1 MEPNSFWYIAL
12 TFVCPILS
20 FFVGVIVA
28 DSVGLY
34 GSIKRRTMYLTA
46 IPTGIVVTGML
57 MSGASVTL
65 DGVANYGYM
74 QTMPKYMMFCGT
86 IMFYGVA
93 SPELFGAIK
102 SRVLDNRLGAA

>member
-28 DSVGLY
+28 D
-34 GSIKRRTMYLTA
+34 
-46 IPTGIVVTGML
+46 
-57 MSGASVTL
+57 TL

-74 QTMPKYMMFCGT
+74 QTIPKYMMFCGT